1 MTIALRKSRRNRFG
15 DAKTEKLPGHRPGLP
30 GKVISFHIV
39 PLDPAYKAGLAGHVP
54 VKVERKKDKGKE
66 VRVQHGV
73 VPQKWKAWNH
83 EGFSR
88 EWSKTYLN

>member
-1 MTIALRKSRRNRFG
+1 MTIALLKNRRNGFG
-15 DAKTEKLPGHRPGLP
+15 DAVT
-30 GKVISFHIV
+30 
-39 PLDPAYKAGLAGHVP
+39 
-54 VKVERKKDKGKE
+54 VKVEGKKDKRKE

-73 VPQKWKAWNH
+73 VPLRWKAWSH